1 MELLNEELGKLDT
14 VYIPGSDSDFVSF
27 IQSLGDKAN
36 LKGIEGHFRWVV
48 TKGDGTKYIARPEN
62 HE

>member
-1 MELLNEELGKLDT
+1 MEQWSGDMGKLET
-14 VYIPGSDSDFVSF
+14 VYIPGTDADFVVF

-36 LKGIEGHFRWVV
+36 LKGVDGHFRWVV